1 MSQFTK
7 NENNLSIV
15 KNNLEKVAHRQLPRI
30 LTQFCRDPNNSSYGC
45 ADRNWWHYKI
55 RDFPSII
62 LQQAAL
68 TIQSASNLGIKNCD
82 GLNKLIEGSV
92 FFWNKRVL
100 KYGAFEEYYPW
111 EKGFPPLAF
120 STLAIMVVI
129 KKNNINP
136 TIAKEGAAKAANQL
150 LKRFEPKASNQQL
163 AALAALAYIKN
174 IYPDLVSNQ
183 KFQILSIKTLSLQN
197 SEGWFNEYGGPD
209 LGYLSVSIDCL
220 WDLFDA
226 TKDQRFIDAASKS
239 LIFISSII
247 NWSKGHNIGAH
258 NSRNTDYIVPYGI
271 SRFLEK
277 NNQYFDLALD
287 TLMKIYDQANHE
299 NHFLSSIDDRYWCH
313 YIGSSVFRSL
323 LYIPNEINKKIKIK
337 KENNFEYFQK
347 SGLIFVKKENYNIL
361 VSTKKGGIL
370 SIFLKNSVT
379 SDFGWHLRYK
389 DRELIN
395 NFWSNEWKSNYK
407 KYNRF
412 IEINIAGNLVNHQE
426 IISNPFNHLILRISS
441 LLFGN
446 IIIKFL
452 KKRLIFKKGFI
463 NSRFFRNIKIYED
476 KIIVKDK
483 IKNNNYGIISR
494 APRSS
499 KRHVSS
505 ADSFH
510 EEDFVYK
517 KLYSNKK
524 NISDTEKE
532 ITTQYLFP
540 EK

>member
-1 MSQFTK
+1 MSQFTSD
-7 NENNLSIV
+7 ENNLKLV
-15 KNNLEKVAHRQLPRI
+15 KNNLEKVARRQLPRI

-62 LQQAAL
+62 LQQATL
-68 TIQSASNLGIKNCD
+68 TIQSASNLGMQNCD
-82 GLNKLIEGSV
+82 GLSKLIEGSIY
-92 FFWNKRVL
+92 FWNKRVL

-120 STLAIMVVI
+120 STLAIMIVI

-136 TIAKEGAAKAANQL
+136 KIAKEGAAKAANQL
-150 LKRFEPKASNQQL
+150 LRRFEPEAANQQL
-163 AALAALAYIKN
+163 AALAALAYIKK

-183 KFQILSIKTLSLQN
+183 KFQRLSIKTLSLQN

-226 TKDQRFIDAASKS
+226 TKDKQFIDAASKS

-277 NNQYFDLALD
+277 DNQHRDLAAN
-287 TLMKIYDQANHE
+287 TLNKIYSNANQE
-299 NHFLSSIDDRYWCH
+299 NHFLSCVDDRYWCH
-313 YIGSSVFRSL
+313 YIGSSVFRSIL
-323 LYIPNEINKKIKIK
+323 NIPNELNIKFKIK
-337 KENNFEYFQK
+337 KENNFEYFQN
-347 SGLIFVKKENYNIL
+347 SGLIFVKKENHNIL
-361 VSTKKGGIL
+361 ISAKKGGIL

-379 SDFGWHLRYK
+379 SDFGWHIRCK
-389 DRELIN
+389 GQELIN
-395 NFWSNEWKSNYK
+395 NFWSRKWKSNFK
-407 KYNRF
+407 KYKRF
-412 IEINIAGNLVNHQE
+412 IEINIDGNLVNHQE
-426 IISNPFNHLILRISS
+426 IISNPFNHIILRIFSF
-441 LLFGN
+441 LFGN
-446 IIIKFL
+446 VIINFL
-452 KKRLIFKKGFI
+452 KKKFIFKRGLI
-463 NSRFFRNIKIYED
+463 NSHFFRSIKIYED
-476 KIIVKDK
+476 RIIIKDK
-483 IKNNNYGIISR
+483 IKHNNFGNLTR

-505 ADSFH
+505 SDSFH
-510 EEDFVYK
+510 EEDFLYN
-517 KLYSNKK
+517 KLHSKKK

-532 ITTQYLFP
+532 ITTKYFFA